1 MFPNKQQS
9 KSQNW
14 ENETGKQGTHRAK
27 CCWGGGF
34 LGCDRNVGKAALTP
48 HLDVAQRSGWTRLY
62 LGRVSIA
69 HKVSIALMQDGNRQ
83 LGS

>member
-1 MFPNKQQS
+1 MKLENKGHTERS
-9 KSQNW
+9 AV
-14 ENETGKQGTHRAK
+14 G
-27 CCWGGGF
+27 GGGF

-48 HLDVAQRSGWTRLY
+48 DPDVAQRSGWTRLY

-69 HKVSIALMQDGNRQ
+69 HKVSIALMRDGNRQ